1 MVTLTNDTVNQKM
14 KSIKGPVI
22 SFLSARSE
30 IFCQLAKLQE
40 EGWKNE
46 QVHEHFQQQQRVA
59 DEASVSPRARKG
71 FYNLMQRIGEE
82 IQEATGALSLPKSG
96 AEILDICMAP
106 GGYSASAL
114 KHSPHAH
121 VSGLTLPNTVGG
133 HQLLIP
139 FGRRDPRIEIQFMDI
154 TMLAAEYG
162 LTELPTDRQ
171 GILQLTLKR
180 PWWTK
185 RYDLVFC
192 DGQVLRT
199 HQPHR
204 ESRREQSEAA
214 RLTCSQLILALQRIK
229 PGGTLIMLLH
239 KVEEWRTMKL
249 LRLFD
254 RFSQIELFKPL
265 AAHRK
270 RSSFYLIAKDVQ
282 PLEPAALGAVNEWK
296 TTWKNATFK
305 ILSDPEIAD
314 STDGSEEHVRVEEVA
329 EILGSFGERWIK
341 LGEPIWRI
349 QRDALKKLIKGKKA
363 QSSRRR
369 CQESEAAAQIDY

>member
-1 MVTLTNDTVNQKM
+1 MVDLTNDAVFGDV
-14 KSIKGPVI
+14 KSIKKLVFT
-22 SFLSARSE
+22 FLRTRSE

-40 EGWKNE
+40 EGWNNE
-46 QVHEHFQQQQRVA
+46 QVHEHFQQEQRVA

-121 VSGLTLPNTVGG
+121 VSGLSLPNTVGG

-139 FGRRDPRIEIQFMDI
+139 FGRRDPRIEIQFIDI

-162 LTELPTDRQ
+162 LSELPIDRQ

-180 PWWTK
+180 PWPTK
-185 RYDLVFC
+185 LYDLVFC

-239 KVEEWRTMKL
+239 KVEAWRTMKL
-249 LRLFD
+249 LCSFD

-270 RSSFYLIAKDVQ
+270 RSSFYLIAKNVQ
-282 PLEPAALGAVNEWK
+282 PRQPAAVGAVNEWK
-296 TTWKNATFK
+296 TIWKNATFK
-305 ILSDPEIAD
+305 ILSDPDIAD
-314 STDGSEEHVRVEEVA
+314 RTDGSEEHERAEEVP
-329 EILGSFGERWIK
+329 EILASFGERWIK

-349 QRDALKKLIKGKKA
+349 QRDALKKLIEGKKA
-363 QSSRRR
+363 QSSRRK
-369 CQESEAAAQIDY
+369 CQESETAARVDS